1 MEYVLGI
8 DVGGTTIKL
17 GLFSAEGELL
27 SEQKVKTPALD
38 NEGGYQTVTDAI
50 KLIVHATMLLRVVWI
65 FQVLLQMTEPLVF
78 SPM

>member
-38 NEGGYQTVTDAI
+38 NQV
-50 KLIVHATMLLRVVWI
+50 KRLVVMMLLRVD
-65 FQVLLQMTEPLVF
+65 
-78 SPM
+78 

>member
-50 KLIVHATMLLRVVWI
+50 KLIVHG
-65 FQVLLQMTEPLVF
+65 
-78 SPM
+78 

>member
-27 SEQKVKTPALD
+27 SEQKVKTPSLD
-38 NEGGYQTVTDAI
+38 NEDGYQTVTDAI
-50 KLIVHATMLLRVVWI
+50 K
-65 FQVLLQMTEPLVF
+65 
-78 SPM
+78 